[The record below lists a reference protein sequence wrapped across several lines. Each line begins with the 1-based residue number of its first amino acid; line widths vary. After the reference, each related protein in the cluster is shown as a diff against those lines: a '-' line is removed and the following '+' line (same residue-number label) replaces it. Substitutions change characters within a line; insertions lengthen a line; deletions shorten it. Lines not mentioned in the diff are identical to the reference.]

1 MSTSRHSQSVLLL
14 IATALLWSMGGVLLK
29 SVQWHPLALAG
40 ARSGIAAIVIGLYLW
55 FSQGAIRFKWSFNLI
70 AGALCYASTVTL
82 YVAAN
87 NLTTNA
93 NAVVLQYTA
102 PVYVAL
108 FGVWFLKEKLT
119 AMDILIIVLVMSGVG
134 LFFADKL
141 TPEGMNGIILALA
154 SGVTMGWMTLF
165 VRKQKDGSSL
175 ESLLLGNILSAV
187 IGIPFIML
195 HGLPPTNMQL
205 LFVLIL
211 GAVQIGIPYIL
222 YARALRNATALDA
235 VVITMLEPI
244 LSPLWVMLAL
254 GEKPDTYAM
263 IGCTI
268 VLCSVA
274 LRGIL
279 ISRRKPEVIA

>member
-1 MSTSRHSQSVLLL
+1 MSTSRHSQSVVLL

-29 SVQWHPLALAG
+29 SVEWHPLALAG
-40 ARSGIAAIVIGLYLW
+40 ARSSIAAVVIGLYILLT
-55 FSQGAIRFKWSFNLI
+55 QGSIRFKWSFNLI

-108 FGVWFLKEKLT
+108 FGVWFLKEKLSV
-119 AMDILIIVLVMSGVG
+119 MDILIIVLVMSGVG

-141 TPEGMNGIILALA
+141 TPEGMNGIMLALA

-175 ESLLLGNILSAV
+175 ESLLLGNILSAI

-195 HGLPPTNMQL
+195 YGLPPTNMQL

-263 IGCTI
+263 IGSAI

-274 LRGIL
+274 LRGVI
-279 ISRRKPEVIA
+279 ISRRKPEIVA

>member
-55 FSQGAIRFKWSFNLI
+55 FSQGVIRFKWSFNLI

-263 IGCTI
+263 IGCAI